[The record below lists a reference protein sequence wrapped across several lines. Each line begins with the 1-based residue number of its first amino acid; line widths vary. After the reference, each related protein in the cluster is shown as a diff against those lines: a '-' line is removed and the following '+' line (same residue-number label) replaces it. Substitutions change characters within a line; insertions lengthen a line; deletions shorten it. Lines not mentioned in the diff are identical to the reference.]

1 MDPQRDETPAERMD
15 RNWSELLQE
24 MRVTQTGVQIL
35 SGFLLTV
42 PFQARFTDLDRAEQM
57 LYLITTTLS
66 LTATALIVAP
76 VSVHRILFRRNAKDS
91 VVTVGNTLAKVGLAA
106 LALTMSAALA
116 LIFSVVIDR
125 AAALVAGGAAAVF
138 FAALWL
144 VVPVRMRRGNVGP

>member
-1 MDPQRDETPAERMD
+1 VDPQRDETPAERMD

>member
-24 MRVTQTGVQIL
+24 MRVNQAGVQIL

-42 PFQARFTDLDRAEQM
+42 PFQARFTDLDRAEQL

-66 LTATALIVAP
+66 LIATALIVAP

-91 VVTVGNTLAKVGLAA
+91 VVTMGNTLAKVGLAA